1 MTLRLRSTAPTRRRR
16 SLDPEDRYQFW
27 VTIGFIV
34 LIVAVILVLFVAI
47 GVGYYNDHLK
57 PIASVGG
64 QSISPDTWGSR
75 IRLEAYRLGGGGE
88 GTPTPPP
95 PNPQD

>member
-16 SLDPEDRYQFW
+16 SFNPEDRYQFW

-34 LIVAVILVLFVAI
+34 LIVAVILVLAISI

-75 IRLEAYRLGGGGE
+75 IRLEAYRLGGGGAA
-88 GTPTPPP
+88 PPHRADP
-95 PNPQD
+95 EPR